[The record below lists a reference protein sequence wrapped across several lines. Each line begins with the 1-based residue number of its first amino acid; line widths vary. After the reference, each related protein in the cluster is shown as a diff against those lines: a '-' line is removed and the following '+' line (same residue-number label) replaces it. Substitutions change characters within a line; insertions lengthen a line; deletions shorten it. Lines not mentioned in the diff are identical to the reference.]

1 MSNIQKTCIQQIF
14 SPKPANQSRR
24 QVYTTNNGKVV
35 IERRKHKRFW
45 AQGGTFAVI
54 RPHFY
59 KRGQIVDVCKG
70 GLAFCYT
77 TSVEEP
83 FEPFD
88 LDLSLDIFSPEYHTS
103 GANIS
108 FSLGGLPIKIISDV
122 EIAKISFGSIAQRRC
137 GVQFDKLTLD
147 HKSEIDIFIQKYNIG
162 GIEGRC

>member
-1 MSNIQKTCIQQIF
+1 MNNIQKTCTHQIF
-14 SPKPANQSRR
+14 TPNSAKQSSSR
-24 QVYTTNNGKVV
+24 VYTTNNGKKI

-45 AQGGTFAVI
+45 AQGGTFAVL

-83 FEPFD
+83 YEPFD
-88 LDLSLDIFSPEYHTS
+88 LGTSLDIFSPEYHTS
-103 GANIS
+103 GANVS
-108 FSLGGLPIKIISDV
+108 FSFGGLPIKIISDV
-122 EIAKISFGSIAQRRC
+122 EIAKIPFGSIAQRRC

-147 HKSEIDIFIQKYNIG
+147 HKSEIDFFIQKYNIG
-162 GIEGRC
+162 GIKGRC